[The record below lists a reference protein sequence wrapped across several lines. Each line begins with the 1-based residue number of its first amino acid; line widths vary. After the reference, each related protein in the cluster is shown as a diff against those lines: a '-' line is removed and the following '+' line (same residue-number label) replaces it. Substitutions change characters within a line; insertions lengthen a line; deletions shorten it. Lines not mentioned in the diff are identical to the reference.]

1 MKSQILSLV
10 ATTSLLMV
18 SFATQAATVTVDNFS
33 DGGGAY
39 GVRDASGAFITDG
52 GYRGAIG
59 KFSITDSAIQTSFS
73 GGDVAAVSA
82 GFQVFGSEF
91 SQAVIPGAFQQD
103 AVNAYPSSFSGTEY
117 LVLYKG
123 SSLATA
129 TELLIAKLLSTFP
142 TDTSPLPAVTGFAQL
157 RPSNVAT
164 LLVGSTGAAF
174 DFGGTDGAL
183 PSFQMALVTASPEPS
198 RAMLAGLGLMGLV
211 IRRRRK

>member
-1 MKSQILSLV
+1 MKPQIITLAAAASLV
-10 ATTSLLMV
+10 LM
-18 SFATQAATVTVDNFS
+18 SFSAQAATVTVDNFS

-39 GVRDASGAFITDG
+39 GIRDSAGAFITNG
-52 GYRGAIG
+52 GYKGAIG
-59 KFSITDSAIQTSFS
+59 KFSITDSAIQSNFAS
-73 GGDVAAVSA
+73 GDVASVSS
-82 GFQVFGSEF
+82 GFQIFGSEF
-91 SQAVIPGAFQQD
+91 SQTVIDGAFQQD

-117 LVLYKG
+117 IVLYKG

-157 RPSNVAT
+157 RPSNVSSV
-164 LLVGSTGAAF
+164 LVGSIGTAF

-183 PSFQMALVTASPEPS
+183 PSYQMALVGAPEPS